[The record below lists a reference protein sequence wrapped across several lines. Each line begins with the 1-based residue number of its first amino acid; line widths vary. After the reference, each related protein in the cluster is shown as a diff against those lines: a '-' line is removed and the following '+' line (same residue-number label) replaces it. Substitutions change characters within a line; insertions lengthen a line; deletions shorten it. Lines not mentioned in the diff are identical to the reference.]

1 MPTTPFGIATWDSER
16 PLAQSLEVA
25 GAGNK
30 PGHRLLRLRAACRNG
45 RHRGVR
51 DVHQGFRFSLRSTS
65 QQRGAERPPE
75 AAVAPEGPQG
85 KSPAPGGGRGEGVSK
100 GSPARR
106 DAGPAT
112 KSAPTQA
119 SRKKKR

>member
-1 MPTTPFGIATWDSER
+1 MKGKQG
-16 PLAQSLEVA
+16 LARVVKLQQGTLVKRRVFELFLHPH
-25 GAGNK
+25 G
-30 PGHRLLRLRAACRNG
+30 LRAAYRSDG
-45 RHRGVR
+45 LRAWR
-51 DVHQGFRFSLRSTS
+51 DVLQGFRFSLRSTS